1 MTTPIRE
8 DNPML
13 GQLTQELESNPH
25 FAALA
30 NDVAQDVLD
39 CSFEEAMNAHA
50 DAETTEVQL
59 IGTLKRLVCNA
70 IFKMYS
76 GPPQRTLFDF
86 NAAHFARAQRECR
99 DFISQIQGFQYVRE
113 EGVCHVVRNVGMPT
127 GSQEVACFVEDKA
140 IGEESEA
147 AYQAEYHRCH
157 TLMMRAI
164 QEHQIRMVWAHY
176 LQGTTSG
183 FFENTEEQA

>member
-1 MTTPIRE
+1 MRQ

-13 GQLTQELESNPH
+13 PQLKHEYETNAH

-30 NDVAQDVLD
+30 DSVAQDVLD
-39 CSFEEAMNAHA
+39 CSFGEAMNAYP
-50 DAETTEVQL
+50 DAKNQSMQL
-59 IGTLKRLVCNA
+59 MGSGMRLVCNA
-70 IFKMYS
+70 IFKMYA
-76 GPPQRTLFDF
+76 GLPPKTLFDF
-86 NAAHFARAQRECR
+86 NEAHFARAQRECR
-99 DFISQIQGFQYVRE
+99 DFISQVQGFQYVRP
-113 EGVCHVVRNVGMPT
+113 EGVCHVVRDVQMPA
-127 GSQEVACFVEDKA
+127 GSQEIACFVEDKA

-176 LQGTTSG
+176 LHGTMSG